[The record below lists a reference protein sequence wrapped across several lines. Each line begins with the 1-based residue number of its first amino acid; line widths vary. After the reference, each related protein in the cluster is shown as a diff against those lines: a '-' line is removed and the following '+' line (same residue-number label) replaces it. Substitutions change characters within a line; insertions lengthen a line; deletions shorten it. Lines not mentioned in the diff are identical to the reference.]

1 MNPLVATTLDGTC
14 TGFFDLFAELERG
27 AIDGRRAV
35 DLGLQALDSFSQI
48 VMRCIAPEAIVSLLE
63 GHDARAPEFEALV
76 CRGALLA
83 RTSHLDANWRYRI
96 LD

>member
-1 MNPLVATTLDGTC
+1 MQQLW
-14 TGFFDLFAELERG
+14 TGHARRFFDLFAELERDT
-27 AIDGRRAV
+27 IDGRRAV

-48 VMRCIAPEAIVSLLE
+48 VMRCIAPEEMVFLLE
-63 GHDARAPEFEALV
+63 GHDVCAPEFEALV
-76 CRGALLA
+76 CRGTLLA